1 MTAAEAWWPPCD
13 EPYDDLTSIRC
24 ERPAGHPG
32 EHEGYSVV
40 TWPRDDEAADMAT
53 AERGQS

>member
-40 TWPRDDEAADMAT
+40 TWPRDDDARVL